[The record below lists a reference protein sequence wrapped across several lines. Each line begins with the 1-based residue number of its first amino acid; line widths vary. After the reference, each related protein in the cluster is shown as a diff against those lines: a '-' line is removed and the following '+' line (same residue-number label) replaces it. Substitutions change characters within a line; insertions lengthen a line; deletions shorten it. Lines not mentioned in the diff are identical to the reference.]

1 MGKKASTF
9 KNMTLTLFVITVVAG
24 ISLGYINEVTKGPIA
39 QAKLERTTNALKNVL
54 PTFDNDPIQDVR
66 KIHAE
71 IVKDS
76 LEIYTAM
83 QEGANVG
90 WAVVAS
96 SEKGYNGL
104 IKLMV
109 GFDPDGNIIDIRVL
123 EQKET
128 PGLGTKIKGEK
139 FKRQFR
145 GKNPSSFDL
154 KVKKDQGEV
163 DALTGATITTRAFSE
178 AVQLAYDTMIQNQT
192 KKEIESD
199 D

>member
-1 MGKKASTF
+1 
-9 KNMTLTLFVITVVAG
+9 MTLTLIVITVVAG

-54 PTFDNDPIQDVR
+54 PEFDNDPIQNVFKVPAELVR
-66 KIHAE
+66 
-71 IVKDS
+71 DS
-76 LEIYTAM
+76 VEIYPAFR
-83 QEGANVG
+83 EGASVG
-90 WAVVAS
+90 WAVVS
-96 SEKGYNGL
+96 TSEKGYNGL

-109 GFDPDGNIIDIRVL
+109 GFDPDGSIIDIRVL

-178 AVQLAYDTMIQNQT
+178 AVQLAYDKMIQNQSKT
-192 KKEIESD
+192 ESD
-199 D
+199 E

>member
-1 MGKKASTF
+1 MAKKASTF
-9 KNMTLTLFVITVVAG
+9 KNMTLTLFLITVVAG

-39 QAKLERTTNALKNVL
+39 KAKLERTTNALKNVL
-54 PTFDNDPIQDVR
+54 PTFDNDPLQDIL
-66 KIHAE
+66 KIKAE
-71 IVKDS
+71 EVKDS
-76 LEIYTAM
+76 IEFYPAF
-83 QEGANVG
+83 QEGVRVG
-90 WAVVAS
+90 TAVVAS

-104 IKLMV
+104 IRLMV
-109 GFDPDGNIIDIRVL
+109 GFEPNGSIIDIRVL

-145 GKNPSSFDL
+145 GKNPSAFNL

-178 AVQLAYDTMIQNQT
+178 AVQLAYDKMIQNQSQT
-192 KKEIESD
+192 GSD
-199 D
+199 E